1 MTDPDAANEAAAQLV
16 AENPDAPEV
25 YLLQGQ
31 IAQDTGDLS
40 TAANAYDTL
49 LDRNP
54 KQFDAI
60 VGLAGVRFQQLR
72 YQEARRLYNQAIE
85 LAPDDINLRQTS
97 ISLTVAQDRPL
108 QALEEINALQS
119 QVPNNIGLE
128 RQERLIK
135 EGLLL
140 HRGFQ
145 PVWERY

>member
-1 MTDPDAANEAAAQLV
+1 MTDPDAANQAAAQLV

-31 IAQDTGDLS
+31 IAQDTDDLS
-40 TAANAYDTL
+40 TAAAAYNTL

-54 KQFDAI
+54 EQFDAI
-60 VGLAGVRFQQLR
+60 VGLAGVRFRQLR
-72 YQEARRLYNQAIE
+72 YQEARRLYDQAIE
-85 LAPDDINLRQTS
+85 LAPDDINLRQAS

-119 QVPNNIGLE
+119 RVPNSVGLE
-128 RQERLIK
+128 RQELLIK